1 MIKTIISSAKQD
13 AIEPF
18 KPAFM
23 FGFID
28 EPQYAVTDRRGRI
41 AHLLKCYRKHPNM
54 YQIKRKGLHDY
65 EVQHGSVV
73 ARIWAQ

>member
-18 KPAFM
+18 KPSFM
-23 FGFID
+23 FGFVD
-28 EPQYAVTDRRGRI
+28 APQFVATECRGKI
-41 AHLLKCYRKHPNM
+41 AHMIKCYRKQPNM
-54 YQIKRKGLHDY
+54 YQIKRIGLHDY
-65 EVQHGSVV
+65 EVKRGRTI